1 LGFGF
6 ALLVDLPV
14 AFMAAEHALKWRLS
28 ASVVALCRK
37 SWLPP
42 KWLNDAITGDED
54 YAVCLV
60 KRSAKSSFMPSSAVF
75 PGGQLDPSDK
85 DYAKRSGNSDPETMA
100 LRVAAA
106 REAFE
111 EAGLL
116 FGSPAP
122 TVAARLAARKQLSNG
137 KGNFSESLAA
147 WGIEESSLLTLAR
160 VGSFTTPDFEAA
172 RHKKGGFVAHF
183 FVAEVPSAEEAA
195 LAAAD
200 GSEVTQ
206 LLWATPSAA
215 LRMVEKNELAM
226 APPQWYI
233 LNALREGLPNVEGL
247 GAFLTADQGK
257 LFRDFPF
264 KPAPVKSSVESE
276 MPLALPGDED
286 HPEFRGPSG
295 KRNRVIMSA
304 KDFKVVRFESTV
316 AYPADAVGPAPRL

>member
-1 LGFGF
+1 M
-6 ALLVDLPV
+6 AVDGT
-14 AFMAAEHALKWRLS
+14 HALKWRQS
-28 ASVVALCRK
+28 ASVVALCRT

-42 KWLNDAITGDED
+42 KWMNDAAVGDED

-60 KRSAKSSFMPSSAVF
+60 KRSAKSSFMPSNAVF

-85 DYAKRSGNSDPETMA
+85 EFAKRSSDPDSEMMA

-122 TVAARLAARKQLSNG
+122 SAVARAAAREQLNDG
-137 KGNFSESLAA
+137 KGSFSASVAS
-147 WGIEESSLLTLAR
+147 WGIEASLLALTR

-183 FVAEVPSAEEAA
+183 FIAEVPSPEEAL

-206 LLWATPSAA
+206 LFWATPSAA
-215 LRMVEKNELAM
+215 LRMVEKDELAM

-233 LNALREGLPNVEGL
+233 LNALRERLPKLECL
-247 GAFLTADQGK
+247 GTFLTDHHGK

-264 KPAPVKSSVESE
+264 KPAPIQSSDKAE
-276 MPLALPGDED
+276 MPLALPGDEN
-286 HPEFRGPSG
+286 HPEFPGPSG
-295 KRNRVIMSA
+295 KRNRIIMSV
-304 KDFKVVRFESTV
+304 KGFKVVRLESTV
-316 AYPADAVGPAPRL
+316 DYPAHAVGPLPRL